1 MDPKKCQAVA
11 TDEPQKTKEA
21 DACSTRTGSSHTTSK
36 DSSDSTSTYV
46 SFPTFVP
53 NEPETDEKD
62 RPKRKKKPRRESGA
76 CSRVLFAHEDV
87 RMVFI
92 WHHSSSVSPWTS
104 SAAPVRPGST
114 SKGTPPGL

>member
-11 TDEPQKTKEA
+11 TSEPQKTNDG

-36 DSSDSTSTYV
+36 DSSDSTSTDQTSTYV

-76 CSRVLFAHEDV
+76 CSRVLFAHEDGKSQV
-87 RMVFI
+87 VFF
-92 WHHSSSVSPWTS
+92 
-104 SAAPVRPGST
+104 
-114 SKGTPPGL
+114 